1 MSCLLTCGPIV
12 KPIPSFGWQQAKM
25 MEAVAVFR
33 TSSGCSAHS
42 AFCNCIECVSLS
54 RVWKRNAEGSVRAS
68 LLQERLQAQQLELQQ
83 QLSAAH
89 LREAQAARKVAE
101 ASAALAEARVT
112 VRHEVEQELF
122 VQKEAVRRDRLA
134 LESERWALWTGN
146 LPAKVVAG
154 IVASV
159 VQHD

>member
-1 MSCLLTCGPIV
+1 
-12 KPIPSFGWQQAKM
+12 
-25 MEAVAVFR
+25 MEAGAVPR
-33 TSSGCSAHS
+33 TSSGCRAHNV
-42 AFCNCIECVSLS
+42 FCHCIECLSLS
-54 RVWKRNAEGSVRAS
+54 GVRERNAEGSVSAS

-83 QLSAAH
+83 HLSAAQ
-89 LREAQAARKVAE
+89 LWEAQAARKVAE

-134 LESERWALWTGN
+134 LESERWALWRGG
-146 LPAKVVAG
+146 LPAKAIAG

>member
-1 MSCLLTCGPIV
+1 MREHDADRS
-12 KPIPSFGWQQAKM
+12 
-25 MEAVAVFR
+25 
-33 TSSGCSAHS
+33 
-42 AFCNCIECVSLS
+42 VS
-54 RVWKRNAEGSVRAS
+54 AS
-68 LLQERLQAQQLELQQ
+68 LLQERLQAEQLELQQ

-134 LESERWALWTGN
+134 LESERWGLWRVACLPRLLLALWPV
-146 LPAKVVAG
+146 LCSRIEAA
-154 IVASV
+154 AC
-159 VQHD
+159 VQLLE